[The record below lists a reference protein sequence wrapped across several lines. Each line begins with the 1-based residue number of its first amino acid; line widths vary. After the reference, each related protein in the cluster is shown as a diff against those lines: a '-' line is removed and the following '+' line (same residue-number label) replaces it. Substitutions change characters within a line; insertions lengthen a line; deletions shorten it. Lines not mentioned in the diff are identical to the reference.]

1 MTKQFGGIILQYVVR
16 SCVENARQ
24 SQQLDCRQGTK
35 SLPWSL
41 EHGPVRAQVS
51 TKTRRG
57 ELPVTA
63 KCFQRHG
70 RTSSHEE
77 DARHTAYVYNQ
88 YGSTVLLRSRLV
100 IL

>member
-24 SQQLDCRQGTK
+24 SQQLDRRQGTK

-51 TKTRRG
+51 AETRRG
-57 ELPVTA
+57 GAARYSKMLPETWP
-63 KCFQRHG
+63 
-70 RTSSHEE
+70 
-77 DARHTAYVYNQ
+77 Y
-88 YGSTVLLRSRLV
+88 
-100 IL
+100 